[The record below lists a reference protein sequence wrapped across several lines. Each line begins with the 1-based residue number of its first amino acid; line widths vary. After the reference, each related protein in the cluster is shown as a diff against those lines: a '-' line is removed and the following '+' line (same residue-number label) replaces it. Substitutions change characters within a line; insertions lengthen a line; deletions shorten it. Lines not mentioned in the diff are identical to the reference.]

1 MKLFY
6 ISSCSGLL
14 HILEC
19 KVCEKERGG
28 GRKREREKERK
39 RFDELFLRQQL
50 IELFKTILINFYS
63 PV

>member
-1 MKLFY
+1 MKLFC

-39 RFDELFLRQQL
+39 REREKERKRERDVMS
-50 IELFKTILINFYS
+50 YS
-63 PV
+63 LDNN